1 MKLIELGGT
10 TVCLGLAAMT
20 ATVGN
25 WATAAVFAG
34 APAVYWTVMLTQR
47 AKRISAERRKAKMNE
62 IEATYAKLA
71 KEREEHRAQEGLQ
84 TRSQAQQRYE
94 AQQQQRN
101 AFLRSQMDLQ
111 AMALQQRQMAD
122 LQRAQLAQQSQRY
135 TPGYS
140 DPRAVQ
146 GMGFMDTML
155 ATAIGNAVGDAIS
168 AGVGV
173 TRTRTEETGEVKI
186 EHVPVRE
193 VYRSADPEPERSSS
207 SSSSSYNSD
216 TSSDSFSSSDTGS
229 DSF

>member
-47 AKRISAERRKAKMNE
+47 AKRISAERRKVREQAAEDARKE
-62 IEATYAKLA
+62 LLKHRDVQR
-71 KEREEHRAQEGLQ
+71 EREHLQSYARAQQDYHARAAQQRQAFSNMQAQRFSEMQ
-84 TRSQAQQRYE
+84 SMQAQQRYG
-94 AQQQQRN
+94 
-101 AFLRSQMDLQ
+101 M
-111 AMALQQRQMAD
+111 
-122 LQRAQLAQQSQRY
+122 
-135 TPGYS
+135 GYS

-173 TRTRTEETGEVKI
+173 TRTRVEETGAVNI

-207 SSSSSYNSD
+207 SSYSSD

>member
-1 MKLIELGGT
+1 MLKYVQAGGT
-10 TVCLGLAAMT
+10 VVCLGLSAAT

-25 WATAAVFAG
+25 TEIAGLFAALPVS
-34 APAVYWTVMLTQR
+34 YWIIHAALR
-47 AKRISAERRKAKMNE
+47 AKRISDERRKARMNE

-71 KEREEHRAQEGLQ
+71 KERDERRAQEGLQ
-84 TRSQAQQRYE
+84 THNEAQQRYT

-135 TPGYS
+135 APGYS

-173 TRTRTEETGEVKI
+173 TRTRTEETGAVSI

-193 VYRSADPEPERSSS
+193 VYRSA
-207 SSSSSYNSD
+207 D

-229 DSF
+229 DSS

>member
-1 MKLIELGGT
+1 MNKIIPIGC
-10 TVCLGLAAMT
+10 TVAGAGMAVAT

-25 WATAAVFAG
+25 WGIASLFVA
-34 APAVYWTVMLTQR
+34 APAVYWTVVLTQR
-47 AKRISAERRKAKMNE
+47 AKRISAERRKVREQAAEDARKE
-62 IEATYAKLA
+62 LLKHRDVQR
-71 KEREEHRAQEGLQ
+71 EREHLQSYARAQQ
-84 TRSQAQQRYE
+84 DYHARAAQQRQAFSNMQ
-94 AQQQQRN
+94 AQRFAEMQ
-101 AFLRSQMDLQ
+101 SMQ
-111 AMALQQRQMAD
+111 AQ
-122 LQRAQLAQQSQRY
+122 QRY

-168 AGVGV
+168 AGVGI

-207 SSSSSYNSD
+207 SSSSSYSSD

>member
-1 MKLIELGGT
+1 MLKYVQAGGT
-10 TVCLGLAAMT
+10 VVCLGLAGAT

-25 WATAAVFAG
+25 TEIAGLFVAIPVSYWIIYAA
-34 APAVYWTVMLTQR
+34 LR
-47 AKRISAERRKAKMNE
+47 AKRISDERYKAKMNE

-71 KEREEHRAQEGLQ
+71 KEREERRAQEGLQ

-94 AQQQQRN
+94 AQQQQRQ
-101 AFLRSQMDLQ
+101 AFSNMQ
-111 AMALQQRQMAD
+111 AQRFAAMQSMQAQQRYA
-122 LQRAQLAQQSQRY
+122 
-135 TPGYS
+135 PGYS

-168 AGVGV
+168 AGVGI

-207 SSSSSYNSD
+207 SSYSSD